1 MLIIV
6 FTFMTKLEAQDTEK
20 NNSAIQEF
28 VKKAQEFVKSNQI
41 EEAIEIYERI
51 VNAAP
56 EDDESRTQL
65 ATLYTRTNQHEKA
78 AQTYNKLLET
88 DPENIKYQDQLVNS
102 LQAAGKH
109 NEALEIAQS
118 YIQTYPEVGIHYA
131 RLAKL
136 YEAEG
141 DEAAAIANYK
151 KATVFGY
158 SDKKIFLRLAEHY
171 FLNEDIDGAEIAL
184 KNAISATTSEWDQ
197 ERIERQLVNLYRY
210 QGNLEEMLQKAEA
223 EGVLTFEMQKQRAR
237 HFRNTGQLQKALFC

>member
-6 FTFMTKLEAQDTEK
+6 ATFISELKAQDTEE
-20 NNSAIQEF
+20 NRTPEQEF
-28 VKKAQEFVKSNQI
+28 VKKAQELVKENKI
-41 EEAIEIYERI
+41 EEAIEIYVRI
-51 VNAAP
+51 VNAIP
-56 EDDESRTQL
+56 EDHESRTQL
-65 ATLYTRTNQHEKA
+65 ASLYTRTDQHEKA
-78 AQTYNKLLET
+78 AQIYSELLEAE
-88 DPENIKYQDQLVNS
+88 PENIKYQDQLVNS
-102 LQAAGKH
+102 LQAAGKVD
-109 NEALEIAQS
+109 EALEIAQS

-141 DEAAAIANYK
+141 DEAAAIENYK

-158 SDKKIFLRLAEHY
+158 SDKKIFLRLSEHY

-184 KNAISATTSEWDQ
+184 KNAISATTSEWDR

-223 EGVLTFEMQKQRAR
+223 EGTLTLEMQKQRAQ
-237 HFRNTGQLQKALFC
+237 HFRNIGELQKGC